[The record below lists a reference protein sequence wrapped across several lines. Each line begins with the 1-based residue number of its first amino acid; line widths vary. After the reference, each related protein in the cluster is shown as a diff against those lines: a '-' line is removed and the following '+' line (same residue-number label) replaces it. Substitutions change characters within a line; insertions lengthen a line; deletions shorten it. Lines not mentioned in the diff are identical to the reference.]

1 METMNNIPPM
11 PKLPNFTNLSEL
23 ELYDIEEL
31 EYIKLIEPKITI
43 HDSSIPIYLNF
54 FLTIVR

>member
-1 METMNNIPPM
+1 MNNIPPM